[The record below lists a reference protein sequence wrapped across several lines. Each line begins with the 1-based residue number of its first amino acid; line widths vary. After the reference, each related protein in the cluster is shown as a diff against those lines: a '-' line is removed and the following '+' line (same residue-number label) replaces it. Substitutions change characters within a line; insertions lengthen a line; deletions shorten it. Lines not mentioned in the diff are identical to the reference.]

1 MWSVDATRARTLS
14 AAMVLIVLA
23 TPLLDTVSTYPPSL
37 NQLFRLA
44 RLPGET
50 IGEYLFVVDVTTY

>member
-1 MWSVDATRARTLS
+1 
-14 AAMVLIVLA
+14 MVLIVLA